1 MSFELNLKKLRY
13 HLCEVDTELVLSY
26 DDGNGTRAT
35 NGFIIDVHYDNN
47 NVKYAFEAL
56 IYIDGMEHSSI
67 FLLEETS
74 YEFSKILA
82 LKNKAEKIPKLK
94 EGSVSDLFIETIS
107 IGDKMTHVYID
118 WDYNALQVAQYMFKS
133 KEIEVSSISEK
144 NISFKTK
151 YANSSR
157 YFSKKFTRRNG
168 ILLASRRYIDF
179 VSFKK
184 ISEYDIGIFD
194 DIFKHQ
200 LKILSTRSL
209 VDSSIGEIC
218 NKAVRDYNNNIAF
231 SYLDTIYVE
240 EIDETREN

>member
-35 NGFIIDVHYDNN
+35 NGFIIDVHYNNN

-56 IYIDGMEHSSI
+56 IYIDGVEHSSI
-67 FLLEETS
+67 FLLEDTN

-94 EGSVSDLFIETIS
+94 DAAITDLFNETIS
-107 IGDKMTHVYID
+107 IGDKMTHIYMD
-118 WDYNALQVAQYMFKS
+118 WDYNASQVAQYMFKLE
-133 KEIEVSSISEK
+133 EIEIAGISEK
-144 NISFKTK
+144 TISFKTK
-151 YANSSR
+151 YTNSFKN
-157 YFSKKFTRRNG
+157 FSKKFTRKNG
-168 ILLASRRYIDF
+168 LILSSRRYIDF
-179 VSFKK
+179 ISFKK
-184 ISEYDIGIFD
+184 ISEYDLKIFEE
-194 DIFKHQ
+194 IFKHE
-200 LKILSTRSL
+200 LKIIETYSL
-209 VDSSIGEIC
+209 VDSGPCKIC
-218 NKAVRDYNNNIAF
+218 NKAVRNYNNNIAL

>member
-35 NGFIIDVHYDNN
+35 NGFIIDVHYNNN

-56 IYIDGMEHSSI
+56 IYIDGVEHSII
-67 FLLEETS
+67 FLLEDTN

-82 LKNKAEKIPKLK
+82 LKNKVEKFPKLK
-94 EGSVSDLFIETIS
+94 DATISELFIETIS

-133 KEIEVSSISEK
+133 KEIEVSSISK
-144 NISFKTK
+144 KTISFKAK
-151 YANSSR
+151 YSNSSR
-157 YFSKKFTRRNG
+157 HFSKKFTKRNG

-194 DIFKHQ
+194 NIFKHQ
-200 LKILSTRSL
+200 LKILDTHSL
-209 VDSSIGEIC
+209 VDSGTGEIC